1 MRQKTPKLQFGP
13 ETPMPQL
20 LEVIF
25 GVFNNQDQAEEG
37 KKGLN
42 VREDRLGLM

>member
-1 MRQKTPKLQFGP
+1 MRQKPPKLQFGP
-13 ETPMPQL
+13 ETPMLQL

-37 KKGLN
+37 KK
-42 VREDRLGLM
+42 DST